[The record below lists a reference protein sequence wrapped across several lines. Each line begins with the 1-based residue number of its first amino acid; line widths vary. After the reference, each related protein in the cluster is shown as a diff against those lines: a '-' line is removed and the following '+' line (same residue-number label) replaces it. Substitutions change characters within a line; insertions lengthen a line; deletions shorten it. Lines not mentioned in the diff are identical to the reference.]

1 MSEQTLITTP
11 CGFDS
16 TAAEVVADIDLGGKR
31 AIVTGSSSGIGIETA
46 RAFAGA
52 GADVTLAVRDFAA
65 GARTAAEITATTDNR
80 AVEVA
85 ELDLARPD
93 SVAAFV
99 TRWSGPLDLLSNN
112 AGVMAVPDLRL
123 TPQGWELQFATNH
136 LGHFA
141 LAVGLHD
148 ALATAPGARMY
159 LFKAD
164 QGTKT
169 ACTGAC
175 AGAWP
180 PLLVT
185 GKPTVGSGVNA
196 SLLGTTT
203 RPEGT
208 TQLTYN
214 GHPLYLFARDQKAGE
229 TNGQG
234 VSAFGAA
241 WFALNSAGNQVSAQ
255 PSSSNTSGGGG
266 LGY

>member
-1 MSEQTLITTP
+1 MTRNRSTSIGVLGAGGLAVLASVAAG
-11 CGFDS
+11 CG
-16 TAAEVVADIDLGGKR
+16 
-31 AIVTGSSSGIGIETA
+31 
-46 RAFAGA
+46 GA
-52 GADVTLAVRDFAA
+52 GA
-65 GARTAAEITATTDNR
+65 TAASSAPPKTA
-80 AVEVA
+80 
-85 ELDLARPD
+85 
-93 SVAAFV
+93 SGQAATV
-99 TRWSGPLDLLSNN
+99 GISNTGIGQILVN
-112 AGVMAVPDLRL
+112 S
-123 TPQGWELQFATNH
+123 QGRTL
-136 LGHFA
+136 
-141 LAVGLHD
+141 
-148 ALATAPGARMY
+148 Y

-185 GKPTVGSGVNA
+185 GKPTASSGVTA

-214 GHPLYLFARDQKAGE
+214 GHPLYLFAQDQKAGE

-255 PSSSNTSGGGG
+255 PSGSNTSGGGG